1 MKKTFEASVK
11 RLDEIVHMMEKGDI
25 SLENAMKLF
34 EEGNAIV
41 KFCQT
46 QLDEAEQKVKLLGAN
61 AEFGAWEEA
70 DDGDAGAV

>member
-61 AEFGAWEEA
+61 AELGAWEET